1 MTLESTQIRVL
12 VDSIRDRDR
21 EELCKEQHIRGERTP
36 VLGIGQWRRLQP
48 RGCCVKSKA
57 ALLVLSWNT
66 LVTVFVGYIL
76 EYGSVLATV
85 DDYMFVNN
93 KRANQLQVYAP
104 AYFGALA
111 LLYLFYPLAGCLAD
125 IKCGRYRTI
134 TNSLW
139 FFYLGRTIH
148 IHSLHHHVL
157 LW

>member
-1 MTLESTQIRVL
+1 MATLESTQIRVL

-36 VLGIGQWRRLQP
+36 VLGIGQWRRLPP

-66 LVTVFVGYIL
+66 LVTVFVGFIL

-111 LLYLFYPLAGCLAD
+111 LLYLF
-125 IKCGRYRTI
+125 T
-134 TNSLW
+134 LW
-139 FFYLGRTIH
+139 LDVWLI
-148 IHSLHHHVL
+148 
-157 LW
+157 